1 MRHPM
6 NLIALLSAAVSA
18 LPAAAAG
25 ENFNAHRS
33 LDVVTL
39 GNPVIKQTERVFFD
53 TRREAL
59 SREFEE
65 SSNYVSLNG
74 TWDFRYYL
82 SEKEFLA
89 DPDKEPV
96 SIDVPCSYERQGFGD
111 AVYVNQPYD
120 FAPSDPQPPTLP
132 DAIPVAVYSRNFTPK
147 FSHGDRCYLNIG
159 GAKGGMYVYVDK
171 KFVGYTEDAKNL
183 VRYDLTDFVKAGSA
197 SRVAIV
203 LTKWS
208 TGSYLECQD
217 FWRLNGIERDVFLS
231 YEPEG
236 VPADLDWEIVS
247 TLEDDLKTGHFK
259 LKVLSS
265 VPVTMGWSLLDSRG
279 RTVLYS
285 ESQLFSG
292 SITTEKKI
300 RNVHKWSAENPE
312 LYNLIIDVN
321 GKYLRAEVGFRRLE
335 IKGSVFYVNG
345 EPVKFKGVNLH
356 EHNEYTGHYV
366 TRQDILKDLELLRK
380 ANINAIRTCHY
391 PQPRAFYELCD
402 RLGFYVYDEANIE
415 SHGMGYSPDK
425 TLAEKPEWYAKHI
438 DRVENMYYRTR
449 NYPCV
454 TILSLGNEAGN
465 GQNFKKCYDV
475 VKAREAAGQN
485 RPVVYERAWG
495 SYNTDMHVPMYCK
508 TKWLK
513 SEGENG
519 SPKPDIQCEYTHAM
533 GNSNGSLD
541 LMWEQI
547 NKYDNL
553 QGGFIWDWVD
563 QGLRET
569 DDQGRVYWTY
579 GGDYGVNSPS
589 DGNFNCNGV
598 VGPDR
603 IPHPAYTQIRYCY
616 QNISVSHKGG
626 KEFQI
631 LNRNYFVDLSQYET
645 EWTVTADGLE
655 LASGSFRSKAGPQEC
670 QLFTL
675 DYPELPKDKRCC
687 ITFTTRTRAAQPLLE
702 AGSIVAQD
710 QILLSDAKRE
720 PYSPDTSVTRTKK
733 QGNLLILSDDR
744 AELVFDKSK
753 GILVSYKFDGE
764 ELFDSEFGLRPN
776 FWRGPTDNDYGNKW
790 PMRTQA
796 FKTSSRQFNANARF
810 DGDAIVAQYK
820 LASGN
825 TFTVRFTLGGS
836 VLGVRY
842 SFAGVA
848 AKEAVEVPRIG
859 FRMRLPAS
867 ADRFSY
873 FGRGPEENYND
884 RSSGIP
890 EGIYSSSASEEFV
903 PYVRPQECGHHT
915 GCRYLQIGDLTVR
928 GEGFEFN
935 ALRQS
940 VEDLDGEEA
949 RHRDYQWHNFSPD
962 EVHDP
967 AAAAN
972 KLRRQTHVNDIVDR
986 DFVEVCIDGG
996 HTGIGGYDS
1005 WGARTEP
1012 AYCLWSDKSY
1022 DYSFSIVPT
1031 ALMSASK
1038 SMRYSF

>member
-1 MRHPM
+1 MKHPM
-6 NLIALLSAAVSA
+6 NLIALIAAAVSA
-18 LPAAAAG
+18 LPVAG
-25 ENFNAHRS
+25 DNFNAHRS

-39 GNPVIKQTERVFFD
+39 GNPVIKQTERVFFN
-53 TRREAL
+53 TRQQAL
-59 SREFEE
+59 SQELEQ

-82 SEKEFLA
+82 TEQDFLA
-89 DPDKEPV
+89 DPYKAPV
-96 SIDVPCSYERQGFGD
+96 NIEVPCSYERQGFGD

-120 FAPSDPQPPTLP
+120 FAPSNPQPPLLP
-132 DAIPVAVYSRNFTPK
+132 DAIPVAVYSRSFTPH
-147 FSHGDRCYLNIG
+147 FADGDRCYLNIG

-183 VRYDLTDFVKAGSA
+183 VRYDVTGIVKSGAE

-203 LTKWS
+203 LAKWS

-236 VPADLDWEIVS
+236 VPSDFDWEIIS
-247 TLEDDLKTGHFK
+247 SLEDDLTTGRFR
-259 LKVLSS
+259 LKVISS
-265 VPVTMGWSLLDSRG
+265 VPVTMGWSLLDNKG
-279 RTVLYS
+279 KTVLSS
-285 ESQLFSG
+285 EPGLFSG
-292 SITTEKKI
+292 SITTEKSI
-300 RNVHKWSAENPE
+300 ENVRKWSAETPE
-312 LYNLIIDVN
+312 LYTLLLRVN
-321 GKYLRAEVGFRRLE
+321 GKYLKANVGFRRLE
-335 IKGSVFYVNG
+335 IKGNVFYVNG
-345 EPVKFKGVNLH
+345 KAVKFKGVNLH
-356 EHNEYTGHYV
+356 EHNEFTGHYT
-366 TRQDILKDLELLRK
+366 TRQDLLRDLELMRK
-380 ANINAIRTCHY
+380 FNINAIRTCHY
-391 PQPRAFYELCD
+391 PQPRMFYELCD

-415 SHGMGYSPDK
+415 SHGMGYKPDI
-425 TLAEKPEWYAKHI
+425 TLAGRPAWLAKHI

-465 GQNFKKCYDV
+465 GSNFMKCYDM
-475 VKAREAAGQN
+475 VKEMEIAGQN

-533 GNSNGSLD
+533 GNSNGSLE

-547 NKYDNL
+547 YKYDNL

-579 GGDYGVNSPS
+579 GGDYGVNAPS

-603 IPHPAYTQIRYCY
+603 MPHPACTQIRHCY
-616 QNISVSHKGG
+616 QNVSISHKGG
-626 KEFQI
+626 NRFEL
-631 LNRNYFVDLSQYET
+631 LNRNYFIDLSQYET
-645 EWTVTADGLE
+645 EWSLTADGVE
-655 LASGSFRSKAGPQEC
+655 LASGVICNNAGPQEKI
-670 QLFTL
+670 QFTV
-675 DYPELPKDKRCC
+675 DYPALPEDKRCC
-687 ITFTTRTRAAQPLLE
+687 ITFTTRNRAAQPLLE
-702 AGSIVAQD
+702 AGTVIAQD
-710 QILLSDAKRE
+710 QILLSDAKRQTYAPE
-720 PYSPDTSVTRTKK
+720 SSVSRTSRR
-733 QGNLLILSDDR
+733 GNLLTLKNDR
-744 AELVFDKSK
+744 AEIVFDKSK
-753 GILVSYKFDGE
+753 GVLVSYKFDGVE
-764 ELFDSEFGLRPN
+764 MFDSEFGLRPN
-776 FWRGPTDNDYGNKW
+776 FWRGPTDNDYGNKQ
-790 PMRTQA
+790 PLRSQA
-796 FKTSSRQFNANARF
+796 YKTSSRQFNASSRLEQ
-810 DGDAIVAQYK
+810 DAIVADYK

-825 TFTVRFTLGGS
+825 AFSARFTLNGS
-836 VLGVRY
+836 VLGV
-842 SFAGVA
+842 SFHFAGVA
-848 AKEAVEVPRIG
+848 SDKPVEVPRIG

-867 ADRFSY
+867 ADSFSY
-873 FGRGPEENYND
+873 FGRGPEENYSD

-890 EGIYSSSASEEFV
+890 EGIYESSASEEFV

-915 GCRYLQIGDLTVR
+915 GCRYLQIGGLTVR

-940 VEDLDGEEA
+940 VEDLDCEENKD
-949 RHRDYQWHNFSPD
+949 RPYQWYNFSPD

-972 KLRRQTHVNDIVDR
+972 KIRRQTHVNDIVDR

-996 HTGIGGYDS
+996 QTGVGGYDS
-1005 WGARTEP
+1005 WGARPEP
-1012 AYCLWSDKSY
+1012 AFCLWSDKSY
-1022 DYSFSIVPT
+1022 DYSFSLVPA
-1031 ALMSASK
+1031 ALMSATE
-1038 SMRYSF
+1038 SMKYNF